1 MFVGRHEEPEAG
13 PGPDVDAFSW
23 CLLMEP
29 LCRGGA
35 AWLREQVPYVDNLQ
49 RGHLN
54 KAQPSNE
61 AQPPTRHNGNM
72 YLLLAAHPRGA
83 ALQELTLAGLA
94 QPANPEPRV
103 VALTDLA
110 AVVRELEAR
119 RPGGQPPRWIWHRT
133 QDWYPALLASGVE
146 VERCYDLTL
155 CGNILAFSQFSAHT
169 DYARNTDRVPVED
182 PALTPKAL
190 QPPRPPAD
198 QGALFDD
205 PATGPPPGAPLEE
218 LRSEYAAQQ
227 SALAGV
233 GTEENRRNRLQ
244 LLLAAESAAAIVAAE
259 MQHAGVPWREDLHE
273 QILAGHL
280 GPRPPAGQ
288 RPVKLEALAAEL
300 RVMLNSPG
308 LNPDSPQDLMRALHR
323 NGIEVKTTRKWEL
336 RESSHPAIEPLLEY
350 KRLSRLHTANGW
362 SWLDA
367 WVDGG
372 RFRPEYVV
380 GGVVSGR
387 WASRGGGALQIPRQ
401 VRGAV
406 HADPGHKLIVAD
418 ASQLEPR
425 VLAALA
431 QDSAMAEAARDQDL
445 YAGIAA
451 KGFGGDRAKAKM
463 ALLGAMYGAT
473 SGEAGRL
480 MPQLARIYPR
490 AVDFVERA
498 ARAGEAGG
506 TVTTRLGR
514 SSPPPSGQWFL
525 SQRSATAEEQRRA
538 ESIARSRGRFTRN
551 FVVQGSAA
559 DWAACWLAELRR
571 RLRALRPAGTG
582 GSGGPVGAQLAFF
595 LHDEVMVHAPSDR
608 VDACIAAIE
617 ESAKAAKELL
627 FGPIPVEFP
636 VSMAVVD
643 SYDLAK

>member
-1 MFVGRHEEPEAG
+1 
-13 PGPDVDAFSW
+13 
-23 CLLMEP
+23 
-29 LCRGGA
+29 
-35 AWLREQVPYVDNLQ
+35 
-49 RGHLN
+49 
-54 KAQPSNE
+54 
-61 AQPPTRHNGNM
+61 M
-72 YLLLAAHPRGA
+72 YLLLAAHPHGV
-83 ALQELTLAGLA
+83 ALQELTQAG
-94 QPANPEPRV
+94 QPRPSAEPKVITRG
-103 VALTDLA
+103 DLPG
-110 AVVRELEAR
+110 VVRGLEQR

-133 QDWYPALLASGVE
+133 QDWYPGLLAAGVE
-146 VERCYDLTL
+146 LERCYDLSL
-155 CGNILAFSQFSAHT
+155 CGNILAFSEFSAHT
-169 DYARNTDRVPVED
+169 DYARNADRIAVED
-182 PALTPKAL
+182 PLLPPRVL
-190 QPPRPPAD
+190 QPPPPPAD

-205 PATGPPPGAPLEE
+205 PTTGPETRRTAEE
-218 LRSEYAAQQ
+218 LREEYAAQQ
-227 SALAGV
+227 VALAAV
-233 GTEENRRNRLQ
+233 STEENRRNRLQ
-244 LLLAAESAAAIVAAE
+244 LLLAAESAGAMIAAE

-280 GPRPPAGQ
+280 GPRPPMGH
-288 RPVKLEALAAEL
+288 RPAKLEALNQEL
-300 RVMLNSPG
+300 RGLLNSPT

-323 NGIEVKTTRKWEL
+323 NGIEVKSTRKWEL
-336 RESSHPAIEPLLEY
+336 RESSHPVIEPLLDY

-401 VRGAV
+401 IRGAV
-406 HADPGHKLIVAD
+406 HADPGYKLIVAD

-425 VLAALA
+425 VLVALA
-431 QDSAMAEAARDQDL
+431 RDSPMAEAARNQDL

-480 MPQLARIYPR
+480 MPQLAKTYPR
-490 AVDFVERA
+490 AVDFVEQA
-498 ARAGEAGG
+498 ARAGESGG

-514 SSPPPSGQWFL
+514 SSPPPSERWFQ

-538 ESIARSRGRFTRN
+538 ESVARSRGRFTRN

-571 RLRALRPAGTG
+571 RLRTLRTDSHA
-582 GSGGPVGAQLAFF
+582 SAELVFF
-595 LHDEVMVHAPSDR
+595 LHDEVMVHAPSEA
-608 VDACIAAIE
+608 VDICIAAIQD
-617 ESAKAAKELL
+617 AANAAKELL

-636 VSMAVVD
+636 VSVAVVD
-643 SYDLAK
+643 SYDNAK

>member
-1 MFVGRHEEPEAG
+1 MWTTRVGPAPQTG
-13 PGPDVDAFSW
+13 QNWS
-23 CLLMEP
+23 
-29 LCRGGA
+29 
-35 AWLREQVPYVDNLQ
+35 
-49 RGHLN
+49 
-54 KAQPSNE
+54 
-61 AQPPTRHNGNM
+61 M

-83 ALQELTLAGLA
+83 ALQQLTQAGLPE
-94 QPANPEPRV
+94 PANPEPRPM
-103 VALTDLA
+103 ALTDLA
-110 AVVRELEAR
+110 AVVREMEAR

-146 VERCYDLTL
+146 VERCYDVSL

-169 DYARNTDRVPVED
+169 EYARNTGRVPVED
-182 PALTPKAL
+182 PLLPPKAL

-198 QGALFDD
+198 QGALFDT
-205 PATGPPPGAPLEE
+205 PAAGAAPGGSVDE
-218 LRSEYAAQQ
+218 LRAEYAAQQ
-227 SALAGV
+227 AAV
-233 GTEENRRNRLQ
+233 AAVDPAENRRNRLQ
-244 LLLAAESAAAIVAAE
+244 LLLAAESAGAMVAAE

-280 GPRPPAGQ
+280 GPRPAAGQ
-288 RPVKLEALAAEL
+288 RPHRLEKLAAEL
-300 RVMLNSPG
+300 RTLLNAPG

-323 NGIEVKTTRKWEL
+323 NGIEVKSTRKWEL
-336 RESSHPAIEPLLEY
+336 RESSHPVIEPLLEY
-350 KRLSRLHTANGW
+350 KSLSRLHTANGW

-425 VLAALA
+425 VLVALA
-431 QDSAMAEAARDQDL
+431 QDSSMAEAARDQDL

-451 KGFGGDRAKAKM
+451 KGFGGDRAKAKT

-480 MPQLARIYPR
+480 MPQLARTYPR
-490 AVDFVERA
+490 AVEFVERA

-514 SSPPPSGQWFL
+514 SSPPPSERWFQ

-571 RLRALRPAGTG
+571 RLRTLRAADLT
-582 GSGGPVGAQLAFF
+582 GSGAGRPELVFF
-595 LHDEVMVHAPSDR
+595 LHDEVMVHAPAER

-617 ESAKAAKELL
+617 EAASAAKELL
-627 FGPIPVEFP
+627 FGRIPVEFP
-636 VSMAVVD
+636 VSLAVVD